1 MPSNLDELDVK
12 VYVDYPQSRRNV
24 KAPFVYAVDGTSWD
38 TSTAVNCYIEPVTR
52 AVMGQPIPNTPEW
65 KTTFTGQGYA
75 RFLFADFTF
84 TSPSSWKDINFYS
97 TTDPYFYCLSNSVPI
112 MNGAI
117 SLNGGVSR
125 NQPLFFSFIRQNK
138 KESNTNITAKLFW
151 AGNSFVN
158 RDTQL
163 HLKDDGSCDIYRGY
177 ILKTGTIVCSTS
189 SATVTGTGTLFTTE
203 LAANDNLY
211 TEDGRIIGTV
221 LSITNATTLIL
232 FFNPTFNY
240 TGRFHNKQPQ
250 KVASYSRN
258 ENNYNQQAVGIRN
271 GNPNNDYNDVYIM
284 PMRGKELVI
293 NTNYGLNFSH
303 TFEDLVSPNDVGPV
317 LYYMGGY
324 SAGSTAVPGQA
335 FMVPE
340 ILPTGAFSIVI
351 PNGKVAFQLAKLCF
365 LSNWTIKSKN
375 IYNEVAAQGFSNFG
389 YRTVTAEV
397 GTISS
402 STYSNTV
409 TGVGTGFLTSW
420 VGGRLF
426 SLESDGFGPLEIG
439 TIFSV
444 ASTTS
449 LTLTG
454 SGKFKQASSF
464 TLMKKKTG
472 TITASTSSNIITGV
486 GTLFTT
492 EVAVN
497 DDIYD
502 PNDYYLGKVQS
513 ISSNTSMTLYYNS
526 MTDCSTSAYWTNLPV
541 INSVFQN
548 NQVEVLGPANTTQ
561 ISDILPPSLTILG
574 NGTGQSLSSSS
585 YFVIQATSQSTIA
598 PTNPL
603 KNNDSSFTFYSV
615 DVIIFYEN
623 QKTKTTQID
632 ITSVVE
638 SLLIEKTEEG
648 ENGCTFSARK
658 QNLIDLGMT
667 NPDRLSNR
675 PVKITLK
682 PRDLNYD
689 EILIFEGFLKNPE
702 IEYIQ
707 GPNYDKYSLLTFEG
721 YDRKQALNEVYFT
734 KAPSLDGLSLQNA
747 FIVLGNYGGLAVK
760 PTFVLQDQ
768 SLLGYDLGFNRNNSN
783 GQYNWTAN
791 ISDSVGSFIEKLRS
805 ELTQN
810 IAYKYTYGWFYNTD
824 YNRFLNA
831 GTVWLTN
838 RNTTQPYNNTFSVP
852 LYLSETNANTF
863 GSIALSKA
871 YKRTIRNLK
880 KTYEQ
885 PEANQVI
892 VIGTDKTNN
901 DRLTAIIDDVNSQN
915 PFITNRPNNWLGL
928 VKSFCYQNDRLT
940 TQNIVESSAQ
950 SFFDKIT
957 TGREIVEFTSD
968 YLTYYNNFTK
978 YPNAEP
984 LPAKNG
990 TIDSFT
996 YSNGIGGVG
1005 TLFLSQLAIGDKLYS
1020 PDGYLI
1026 GTVATIASN
1035 TSLTLTTNAL
1045 YAVTSSQYY
1054 TRNPYILCDQYAFL
1068 DCDQD
1073 VEIFDTTGTS
1083 TGYYKI
1089 LSYKVEFVKAN
1100 IPVYV
1105 LGVLQKPDQINVTQ
1119 ATYKAV
1125 KVNYTNKANIYE
1137 DDKVNLLYSNVV
1149 NVQKNVASKTIL
1161 RFITSANALTFTTSG
1176 VPSGMTVSSS
1186 TFDGST
1192 QNIIFD
1198 WTPSPAQTKS
1208 VANVSLT
1215 VTNSYGTGKSLTVPL
1230 YFKVFDTL

>member
-12 VYVDYPQSRRNV
+12 VYVDYPQSRKNI

-65 KTTFTGQGYA
+65 RTTFTGQGYA
-75 RFLFADFTF
+75 RYLFADFTF
-84 TSPSSWKDINFYS
+84 SSPTSWKDINFYS
-97 TTDPYFYCLSNSVPI
+97 TTDPYFYCLSNSTSI
-112 MNGAI
+112 MNAPV

-151 AGNSFVN
+151 AGNSFNN

-163 HLKDDGSCDIYRGY
+163 HFKDDGSCDIYRGY
-177 ILKTGTIVCSTS
+177 QISASTILCTTS
-189 SATVTGTGTLFTTE
+189 SAVVTGVGTTFTALVGSPT
-203 LAANDNLY
+203 LY
-211 TEDGRIIGTV
+211 TEDGRTIGTV
-221 LSITNATTLIL
+221 STITNDTTLTLTAI
-232 FFNPTFNY
+232 PTFNY
-240 TGRFHNKQPQ
+240 AGLWHIKVPQ

-303 TFEDLVSPNDVGPV
+303 TFEDLVSPNDVGATNIYV
-317 LYYMGGY
+317 GGY
-324 SAGSTAVPGQA
+324 SAGSTFVPGQP

-340 ILPTGAFSIVI
+340 ILPAGAFSIVI

-365 LSNWTIKSKN
+365 LSNWAIQSKK
-375 IYNEVAAQGFSNFG
+375 IYNEVAAQGFSNLG
-389 YRTVTAEV
+389 YRSVTLEV

-409 TGVGTGFLTSW
+409 TGVGTGFLSSW

-426 SLESDGFGPLEIG
+426 SVDADASNPLEIG

-454 SGKFKQASSF
+454 SGKFKQASTF

-472 TITASTSSNIITGV
+472 TITSSTSSNIITGV

-492 EVAVN
+492 EVAIN

-513 ISSNTSMTLYYNS
+513 ISSNTSLTLYYNS
-526 MTDCSTSAYWTNLPV
+526 MTDCTGSAYWTNYPI
-541 INSVFQN
+541 INTFFQN
-548 NQVEVLGPANTTQ
+548 NQFEVFGPANSTQ
-561 ISDILPPSLTILG
+561 INDILPPVLTISG
-574 NGTGQSLSSSS
+574 NGTGADLASSS
-585 YFVIQATSQSTIA
+585 FFIIQAGSQSTVA

-615 DVIIFYEN
+615 DVIILWEN
-623 QKTKTTQID
+623 QKTKTTQVD
-632 ITSVVE
+632 ITSAIE
-638 SLLIEKTEEG
+638 SLVIEKTEEG
-648 ENGCTFSARK
+648 ENGCVFSARK

-689 EILIFEGFLKNPE
+689 EILIFDGFLKNPE

-707 GPNYDKYSLLTFEG
+707 GANYDKYSLLTFEG
-721 YDRKQALNEVYFT
+721 YDRKQAMNEVYFS

-747 FIVLGNYGGLAVK
+747 FLVLGNYGGLAIK
-760 PTFVLQDQ
+760 PTAVLQDQ
-768 SLLGYDLGFNRNNSN
+768 SLLGYSLGFNRNNSN

-805 ELTQN
+805 ELAQN
-810 IAYKYTYGWFYNTD
+810 IAYKYTYGSFYNVD
-824 YNRFLNA
+824 YNRYLNT
-831 GTVWLTN
+831 GIVWLSN
-838 RNTTQPYNNTFSVP
+838 RNTNQPYNNTFSIP
-852 LYLSETNANTF
+852 LYLSETNANTY

-892 VIGTDKTNN
+892 AIGTDKTNN

-940 TQNIVESSAQ
+940 TQNIVESAAQ

-968 YLTYYNNFTK
+968 YLTYFNDFSKT
-978 YPNAEP
+978 PNAEP
-984 LPAKNG
+984 LPAKTG

-996 YSNGIGGVG
+996 YSNSIGGTG
-1005 TLFLSQLAIGDKLYS
+1005 TLFLSQLTIGDKLYS

-1026 GTVATIASN
+1026 GTVATIPSN
-1035 TSLTLTTNAL
+1035 TTLTLTTNAL
-1045 YAVTSSQYY
+1045 YAVSSSQYY
-1054 TRNPYILCDQYAFL
+1054 TRNPWVFANQYAFL

-1089 LSYKVEFVKAN
+1089 LSYRVDFVKAN
-1100 IPVYV
+1100 IPIYV
-1105 LGVLQKPDQINVTQ
+1105 SGVLQNPDQINVTQ

-1137 DDKVNLLYSNVV
+1137 DEKVNLLYSNVV

-1161 RFITSANALTFTTSG
+1161 RFITSVNALTYTTTG
-1176 VPSGMTVSSS
+1176 LPSGMTVSSS

-1215 VTNSYGTGKSLTVPL
+1215 VNNAYGTGKSLTIPL